1 MTKVLAK
8 LHKITVI
15 NVQTIT
21 TTLSLGTCTETT
33 SEEVAFQETDDRFT
47 VLVGSAGNLGKS
59 INLPI
64 CRALSRLLDIEMM
77 TLHSCITHPVD
88 VVKGLFEFN
97 GIAEYPV
104 DDGYDRSWLQAMTQ
118 PNVPVVPLPVVPE
131 RSPSPVPPASPP
143 PGPPAA
149 LSVHNEGH
157 FPPLNTPPSNTPPS
171 NSREPSVNGRR
182 RRQRS
187 VVQGSVAPSE
197 HSQFTQTSR
206 SSYISGPPQAVGPA
220 SAPRDTAR
228 LSAQM
233 GALVNN
239 NQMVP
244 NSPAG
249 PVWPAFPNF
258 NMPVSSEETD
268 MVGIMGEHFV
278 RRFFH
283 PYSASLNGENR
294 LSAPSPSPQKG
305 IQASYP
311 RLE

>member
-21 TTLSLGTCTETT
+21 TTLSLDTCTETT
-33 SEEVAFQETDDRFT
+33 SEEVAFQETDDKFS
-47 VLVGSAGNLGKS
+47 VFVGSAGNLGKS

-64 CRALSRLLDIEMM
+64 CAALSRLLDIEMM
-77 TLHSCITHPVD
+77 MLYSCITHPVD

-104 DDGYDRSWLQAMTQ
+104 DDGHDRSWLQAMTQ

-131 RSPSPVPPASPP
+131 RSPSPAPPPSPP
-143 PGPPAA
+143 PGPPTA
-149 LSVHNEGH
+149 LSVHDEGH
-157 FPPLNTPPSNTPPS
+157 FPPLNTPPPNTPRRAPSLPPS

-182 RRQRS
+182 RQRS
-187 VVQGSVAPSE
+187 VVQGPVAPSE
-197 HSQFTQTSR
+197 HSQFMQTSR
-206 SSYISGPPQAVGPA
+206 SSYNSGPPQAVGPA
-220 SAPRDTAR
+220 SAPRDAAR
-228 LSAQM
+228 LATQV
-233 GALVNN
+233 GALINN

-249 PVWPAFPNF
+249 PVWPPFPNF

-283 PYSASLNGENR
+283 PYSALLNGEN
-294 LSAPSPSPQKG
+294 
-305 IQASYP
+305 
-311 RLE
+311 